1 MNQKIIST
9 LLTLVNISLNGCI
22 IYYLNNL
29 STIGCEC
36 AINYKRH
43 YIFAFTIFSLFFSSA
58 NLLLSNKIR
67 NYLEKTPVLLVL
79 LTALTILNIVFTLLY
94 IDEVKKA
101 NCDCS
106 ESVFRDM
113 MFVLSIIQ
121 ACAYGITFL
130 SSLYITFLFASLSKE
145 MSNITLKK

>member
-1 MNQKIIST
+1 MT
-9 LLTLVNISLNGCI
+9 G
-22 IYYLNNL
+22 
-29 STIGCEC
+29 
-36 AINYKRH
+36 
-43 YIFAFTIFSLFFSSA
+43 
-58 NLLLSNKIR
+58 
-67 NYLEKTPVLLVL
+67 
-79 LTALTILNIVFTLLY
+79 LTILNIVFTLLY

-121 ACAYGITFL
+121 ACMYGITFI

-145 MSNITLKK
+145 MSSITLKK

>member
-1 MNQKIIST
+1 MKKDLSTIPMT
-9 LLTLVNISLNGCI
+9 LLTMSLQACI

-29 STIGCEC
+29 QKIGCEC
-36 AINYKRH
+36 AINYKQR
-43 YIFAFTIFSLFFSSA
+43 YIFGYAIFSLLLGFS
-58 NLLLSNKIR
+58 NLFTDKVR
-67 NYLEKTPVLLVL
+67 KFAEKTPAILILLL
-79 LTALTILNIVFTLLY
+79 GASILNIVFTLLY

-121 ACAYGITFL
+121 ACAYGFLFL
-130 SSLYITFLFASLSKE
+130 SAVFVALALSRMVK
-145 MSNITLKK
+145 

>member
-29 STIGCEC
+29 STIGCDC

-67 NYLEKTPVLLVL
+67 NYLEKTPVLLV
-79 LTALTILNIVFTLLY
+79 FTLLY

-121 ACAYGITFL
+121 ACMYGITFL